1 MLIINYA
8 LCISALTFAYFAIG
22 SENPSVM
29 IVISYV
35 CYALSP
41 LTDFIDIIARAKN
54 DDSPGIVDIYP
65 TYLAGYLILLAII
78 TLMIMIGIIK
88 RKKKGAA

>member
-1 MLIINYA
+1 MLIINFV
-8 LCISALTFAYFAIG
+8 LCIAALTFAYLSIE

-41 LTDFIDIIARAKN
+41 LTDFIDIIDRAKKG
-54 DDSPGIVDIYP
+54 DSPGIVDIYP
-65 TYLAGYLILLAII
+65 TFLVGYLVLLVLI
-78 TLMIMIGIIK
+78 TLVIMIGIIK
-88 RKKKGAA
+88 RKRSA

>member
-1 MLIINYA
+1 MLIINIA
-8 LCISALTFAYFAIG
+8 LCIAALTFAYFSIK
-22 SENPSVM
+22 SENPRVM
-29 IVISYV
+29 IVLSYV

-65 TYLAGYLILLAII
+65 TFLAGYLILLAII
-78 TLMIMIGIIK
+78 TLIIIIGIIK

>member
-1 MLIINYA
+1 MLIINIA
-8 LCISALTFAYFAIG
+8 LCIAALTFAYFSIK

-65 TYLAGYLILLAII
+65 TFLAGYLVLLAVVTLII
-78 TLMIMIGIIK
+78 VIGIIK
-88 RKKKGAA
+88 RKRRKIR

>member
-8 LCISALTFAYFAIG
+8 LCISALTFAYFSIG
-22 SENPSVM
+22 SENPRVM
-29 IVISYV
+29 IVSSYV

>member
-1 MLIINYA
+1 MLIINIA
-8 LCISALTFAYFAIG
+8 LCIAALTFAYFSIK

-29 IVISYV
+29 IVLSYV

-41 LTDFIDIIARAKN
+41 LTGFIDIIARAKN

-65 TYLAGYLILLAII
+65 TFLAGYLILLAII
-78 TLMIMIGIIK
+78 TLIIMIGIIK

>member
-1 MLIINYA
+1 MLIINIA
-8 LCISALTFAYFAIG
+8 LCIAALTFAYFSIK

-29 IVISYV
+29 IVLSYV

-41 LTDFIDIIARAKN
+41 LTDFIDIIARTKN

-65 TYLAGYLILLAII
+65 TFLAGYLILLAII
-78 TLMIMIGIIK
+78 TLIIIIGIIK

>member
-1 MLIINYA
+1 MLIINFA
-8 LCISALTFAYFAIG
+8 LCIATLTFAYFSIG

-35 CYALSP
+35 YYALSP
-41 LTDFIDIIARAKN
+41 LTDFIDIIARAKK

-65 TYLAGYLILLAII
+65 TYLAGYLALLLI
-78 TLMIMIGIIK
+78 
-88 RKKKGAA
+88 